1 MGENKT
7 ISRAQNIWRK
17 IFIIS
22 SVIFALCGLGFSL
35 ALFFSTGFIED
46 EIYTYLFSHPS
57 QSFLHLFKTYY
68 IEDVTPPLYAAFMY
82 MYNQAAFFNTEIW
95 LRLPS
100 LLFWLSASVAGWF
113 YFPKH
118 LGRRAKIIFTT
129 LMLASSTMG
138 IYLASARAYGLLL
151 LLSVLFTFSGLNLF
165 YTLLADGRASCKKI
179 NLFFIFGLL
188 LCFTHYY
195 GAVFFVILSA
205 LLLAYAFV
213 KKMPISSFIWRF
225 ILTLG
230 VFMLWVIP
238 NFMVIKS
245 HGVFDGSWWNNSFP
259 VWFSFSFFFNIII
272 GSSLAQLTA
281 LAAVCA
287 GLLILK
293 DDKGERNTAE
303 LILPPAAYL
312 LVYLALYVI
321 SFKINIMQP
330 RYFIVLAPLVFFFMA
345 KTIGAL
351 LDKKPLFT
359 VIWVLFLIFS
369 FKSNIDLTEKYYN
382 HPRNAKAFAQQYIKE
397 YKGRTILLASF
408 YPYNPKLIDDVYSYY
423 IKNFYNYPQVTT
435 INLLDKDNDAA
446 AALALENTVIYMPGC
461 GTQEEARLKTMF
473 HIERVYKN
481 EEFYYCLFKE
491 IR

>member
-1 MGENKT
+1 MEKNKKLVG
-7 ISRAQNIWRK
+7 SQNIWEK

-22 SVIFALCGLGFSL
+22 SVFFALCGFAFSL
-35 ALFFSTGFIED
+35 SLLFSTGFIED
-46 EIYTYLFSHPS
+46 EIYTYLFSNPAH
-57 QSFLHLFKTYY
+57 SFLHLFKAYY
-68 IEDVTPPLYAAFMY
+68 MEDVTPPLYAAFMY
-82 MYNQAAFFNTEIW
+82 VYNHMAFFNTEVW

-100 LLFWLSASVAGWF
+100 LLSWIGACVSGWF

-138 IYLASARAYGLLL
+138 IYLVFARAYGLLL
-151 LLSVLFTFSGLNLF
+151 FLSVLFSFSGLNLF
-165 YTLLADGRASCKKI
+165 YTLSQEVQVSRKRI
-179 NLFFIFGLL
+179 NLFFIFGFL

-195 GAVFFVILSA
+195 GAVLFVIISS
-205 LLLAYAFV
+205 LLVAYAFI
-213 KKMPISSFIWRF
+213 KKRPIKSFIWRF
-225 ILTLG
+225 ILAISL
-230 VFMLWVIP
+230 FMLWVIP
-238 NFMVIKS
+238 NFLVIRS
-245 HGVFDGSWWNNSFP
+245 NGVFNGGWWSNSFP

-481 EEFYYCLFKE
+481 EEFSYCIFK
-491 IR
+491 RGL